1 MIRLLIALPFA
12 ALITVT
18 LFGFMAWLVDS
29 GNTPL
34 PDPDSVLRFDVVQ
47 VEQEREAQRRQRQLP
62 EPPKQPELAP
72 STTLAQPE
80 NQSQQITTELPK
92 LPAVNLATS
101 VNGMA
106 IGKPAPL
113 QLAQNSQ
120 VMPLHRIEPKYPAR
134 ALKRKIEGYVVMRF
148 SIDTTGKPTDIE
160 VVEADPKGVF
170 DREATRALLM
180 WKYQPQVV
188 DGKAVKRE
196 GQTVK
201 LEFKLQK

>member
-196 GQTVK
+196 GQTVR

>member
-92 LPAVNLATS
+92 LPALNLATS

-113 QLAQNSQ
+113 QVAQNSQ
-120 VMPLHRIEPKYPAR
+120 VLPLHRIEPKYPAR

-160 VVEADPKGVF
+160 VVKADPQGVF

>member
-12 ALITVT
+12 ALITAT

>member
-1 MIRLLIALPFA
+1 MIRLLFALPIA
-12 ALITVT
+12 AFFTVS

-29 GNTPL
+29 GHTPL

-62 EPPKQPELAP
+62 EPPKQPEVAP

-80 NQSQQITTELPK
+80 NQAQQITSELPK

-106 IGKPAPL
+106 IGQPAPL

-134 ALKRKIEGYVVMRF
+134 ALKRKIEGYVVLSF
-148 SIDTTGKPTDIE
+148 SIDITGKPTDIK

-170 DREATRALLM
+170 DREATRALLN